1 MIMNTVK
8 DKLVM
13 IFWIFGITSIF
24 GILLLLLWYIYIYIF
39 DIFMNYLSFIFD
51 QSKLEETK
59 GVNDK
64 EQIYFF
70 YSIFLF
76 SLFILLIN

>member
-1 MIMNTVK
+1 MRTENY
-8 DKLVM
+8 
-13 IFWIFGITSIF
+13 F
-24 GILLLLLWYIYIYIF
+24 F

-51 QSKLEETK
+51 QSELEETK

-76 SLFILLIN
+76 SLFILFIN